1 MKFEQVLQI
10 YWTKGFLYS
19 GKVLPFDSN
28 WWSFCNEVGG
38 LGRTTRVKF
47 VRRFELHHFF
57 YNKRKSFGELDSGIH
72 RSINLI
78 LSKMS
83 SLNYKSSEIQY
94 LNLVRLYLIK
104 SYRGRAQALGK
115 PSRGQ
120 RTWSNAWTA
129 YHHNKT
135 IRNFVVTMQRKLNKD
150 KKEEKINYKLLKKKI
165 QKPLKAKQN
174 NTSHMPTK
182 KSNAWF

>member
-10 YWTKGFLYS
+10 YWTKGFLYN

-28 WWSFCNEVGG
+28 WWSFCHEVGG
-38 LGRTTRVKF
+38 FGRTTRVKF
-47 VRRFELHHFF
+47 VRRFELNHFY
-57 YNKRKSFGELDSGIH
+57 YNKKRSFGELDDGVH
-72 RSINLI
+72 RSMNLI

-83 SLNYKSSEIQY
+83 SINYRVSEVQY

-104 SYRGRAQALGK
+104 SHRGRAQALGK

-129 YHHNKT
+129 YHYNKV
-135 IRNFVVTMQRKLNKD
+135 IRNFVVTTQRILNKD
-150 KKEEKINYKLLKKKI
+150 KKEEKINYKLIKKKI
-165 QKPLKAKQN
+165 
-174 NTSHMPTK
+174 K
-182 KSNAWF
+182 KSNKEGMIKTPKKKANAWF